1 MTRRRS
7 TSPRRAIGA
16 SERHR
21 SRQPIG
27 RLARLPRARTCPAHQ
42 LRLVSSD
49 ERRAPDSPR
58 RDSAQISVGR
68 RHGARKPSEDCARSM
83 RPPKFSMSRP
93 GPSGGLSIPARYLCT
108 DLVGRCAFPMPIL
121 RS

>member
-1 MTRRRS
+1 M
-7 TSPRRAIGA
+7 
-16 SERHR
+16 
-21 SRQPIG
+21 
-27 RLARLPRARTCPAHQ
+27 
-42 LRLVSSD
+42 

-68 RHGARKPSEDCARSM
+68 RHGARQPLADCARST

-108 DLVGRCAFPMPIL
+108 DLVGRCAFPTPIL